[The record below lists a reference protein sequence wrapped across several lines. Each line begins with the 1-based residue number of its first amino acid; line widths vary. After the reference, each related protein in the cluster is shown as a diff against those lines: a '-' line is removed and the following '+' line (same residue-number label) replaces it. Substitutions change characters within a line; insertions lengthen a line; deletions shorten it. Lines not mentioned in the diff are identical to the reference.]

1 MITLG
6 ITPQA
11 RPRRASEGCVSP
23 TTHTD
28 QGSRQG
34 TSSHLVR
41 LTDLAMSHG
50 NHDLSSSAPAKQALI
65 PATLHIGVQKLG
77 LGHLNECDEKELGRS
92 RCDQGMLQRAQSANP
107 FRHAA
112 PSFHYDSAPSTES
125 AGAHALPP
133 RMKCTRS
140 RHRHAPA
147 KKPSLRARRA
157 AQRPASNS
165 NLLKVDEHS
174 RTARYSHAS
183 ACATLRPEG

>member
-1 MITLG
+1 MITPG

-34 TSSHLVR
+34 TSSRLVR

-107 FRHAA
+107 SRHAA
-112 PSFHYDSAPSTES
+112 PSFHYDSAPSAES

-174 RTARYSHAS
+174 HTARYSHAS
-183 ACATLRPEG
+183 CATLRPEG